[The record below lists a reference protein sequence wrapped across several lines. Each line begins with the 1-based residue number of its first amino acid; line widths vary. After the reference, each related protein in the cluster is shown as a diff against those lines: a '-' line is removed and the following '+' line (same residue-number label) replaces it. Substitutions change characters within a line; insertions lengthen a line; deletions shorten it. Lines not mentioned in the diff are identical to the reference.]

1 MVDGYPARDTNGCQ
15 HGLKE
20 LRESGPRCIHGEI
33 RERAMRALEMKF
45 GEMEWFKER
54 VKVFVHRAFLSERRG
69 TKGWRDDGYPF

>member
-1 MVDGYPARDTNGCQ
+1 
-15 HGLKE
+15 
-20 LRESGPRCIHGEI
+20 
-33 RERAMRALEMKF
+33 MRALEMKF